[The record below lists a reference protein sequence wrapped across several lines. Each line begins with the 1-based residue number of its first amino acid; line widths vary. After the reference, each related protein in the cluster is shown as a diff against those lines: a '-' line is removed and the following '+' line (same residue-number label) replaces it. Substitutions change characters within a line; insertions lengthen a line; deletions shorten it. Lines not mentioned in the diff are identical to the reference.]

1 MPTADTVSELEQ
13 ASSSSV
19 ARSTVD
25 ERRVTAWIGQGV
37 VIEGRITS
45 LQDLPNRYG
54 KVDGTIEV
62 GSHGLIIGAGATI
75 KADLLANRSWSAG
88 QS

>member
-1 MPTADTVSELEQ
+1 MPTADTVSEPEQ

-25 ERRVTAWIGQGV
+25 ERRVTASIGQGV

-45 LQDLPNRYG
+45 LQDLRIDG
-54 KVDGTIEV
+54 KVDGTIE
-62 GSHGLIIGAGATI
+62 
-75 KADLLANRSWSAG
+75 SAAMG
-88 QS
+88 